1 MKSEFSLCF
10 AETDAED
17 VQSIRHRFPDALCT
31 AATITEQSFP
41 PECAKANVLSCFVHS
56 RITAKVLDRLPQLR
70 LLCTRSV
77 GYDHIDV
84 SACKE
89 RGILVC
95 NVPDYGSHVIAEH
108 VFALLLSTLR
118 HVPEAS
124 RRVEG
129 GTFDYRG
136 LRGMSLRGKTIGI
149 VGTGKIGRRVAQ
161 IAHGFGMQI
170 LLFDQCRVIELTDL
184 LGARYVPYDEL
195 LSSSDVITLHIP
207 GTKATEHMLNSDA
220 FAKMKDG
227 VVLVNTARGSL
238 IHSQDLLKAL
248 DAGKVAYAL
257 LDVLEHE
264 TNFEENKKLVQHKRV
279 ISTPHIAFYA
289 DDSMKAMY
297 ADCFD
302 SIAQWARGEQPAH
315 LVKQLSIVCDL
326 PGFAKK

>member
-1 MKSEFSLCF
+1 MTSRITFI
-10 AETDAED
+10 ETDTEDLERIHAE
-17 VQSIRHRFPDALCT
+17 FPTALVSQAALNEDSVPTECKDAEV
-31 AATITEQSFP
+31 I
-41 PECAKANVLSCFVHS
+41 SCFVNS
-56 RITAKVLDRLPQLR
+56 RFTRKALQQLPALK

-77 GYDHIDV
+77 GYDHIDL

-89 RGILVC
+89 RGIVVC

-124 RRVEG
+124 LRVEG

-161 IAHGFGMQI
+161 IAHGFGMRI
-170 LLFDQCRVIELTDL
+170 LLFDMCRVIELTDL
-184 LGARYVPYDEL
+184 LGAKYVSFDEL
-195 LSSSDVITLHIP
+195 LSESDIITLHIP
-207 GTKATEHMLNSDA
+207 GTKATEHVINAAA

-238 IHSQDLLKAL
+238 IHSGDLLKAL
-248 DAGKVAYAL
+248 ESGKVGHAL

-264 TNFEENKKLVQHKRV
+264 TNFEESRTLLSHEKV
-279 ISTPHIAFYA
+279 IATPHIAFYA
-289 DDSMKAMY
+289 DDSMHAMF
-297 ADCFD
+297 ADCFL
-302 SIAQWARGEQPAH
+302 SIEQWSRGEVPAH
-315 LVKQLSIVCDL
+315 QVKPVSVVCDL
-326 PGFAKK
+326 PGLKK